1 MAMIGVRIDDDVDNI
16 ISENAIKRGM
26 SKSDFIR
33 MLLVRGMELE
43 TNSHS
48 GEVVNE
54 IFEHSLKTNFIVG
67 KDIKMSAKILAGVLR
82 ILNKVEGVDLKSLDE
97 DAKIIL
103 DRAEVV
109 L

>member
-33 MLLVRGMELE
+33 MLLVRGMETE
-43 TNSHS
+43 TNS

-67 KDIKMSAKILAGVLR
+67 KDIKISAKILAAVLR
-82 ILNKVEGVDLKSLDE
+82 ILNKIEGVDLKSLDE

-103 DRAEVV
+103 ERAEVV